1 MNDFTLL
8 MPEFLVSGLAILV
21 LVIDFFLKNWR
32 KYILPWITFGGLI
45 FVITVLLVNINKHGS
60 LYGGILQFDQYSNL
74 FRIVILTL
82 GSSVVLISR
91 NYVNKYLS
99 YPGEFY
105 FLVTLTVLGGMFLA
119 SSSELLTAYISLE
132 LMNFGLYVLV
142 AYERYNIKSN
152 ESGTKYILLGA
163 FSSAILLFG
172 ISQIYGLLGVTK
184 FDDIGTQILVMSE
197 VSPGLILGF
206 VLILAGVGFK
216 VALVPFHMWAPDVYE
231 GAPLPVT
238 AWLSVGS
245 KIAIIAVFVRFVTE
259 GSILVSTEWRLILI
273 LFAVLTMVI
282 GNLGALA
289 QSNLKRL
296 LAYSSI
302 GHIGYLFV
310 GIAALVSVGNQDVIS
325 TSTSHLAANGI
336 MFHLLGYSVANL
348 AVFYGVIL
356 VYNETGDDEITSLRG
371 LSQRQPLLALV
382 MTCSFFSLAGLPV
395 FWGFTSKFYLFNAY
409 AVQGLIWVVP
419 IATITSLIS
428 LYYYIKVI
436 RQIYIKNPLNAGA
449 TLIVPY
455 LDRVLLTLFLVIVVA
470 GGIYPSLLLD
480 VIQSATDIVI
490 SSDLIRV
497 I

>member
-8 MPEFLVSGLAILV
+8 IPEFLISGLAILV
-21 LVIDFFLKNWR
+21 LAIDFFLKNER
-32 KYILPWITFGGLI
+32 KFVLPWVTFVGLI
-45 FVITVLLVNINKHGS
+45 FVITVLMVGINNTGS
-60 LYGGILQFDQYSNL
+60 LYGGILQFDQYSSL
-74 FRIVILTL
+74 FRV
-82 GSSVVLISR
+82 VVLALGACLILMSR

-105 FLVTLTVLGGMFLA
+105 FLVVITVLGGMFLA

-142 AYERYNIKSN
+142 AYERYNHKSN
-152 ESGTKYILLGA
+152 ESGIKYILLGA
-163 FSSAILLFG
+163 FSSAIILFG

-184 FDDIGTQILVMSE
+184 FDDIGAQLLVMSE
-197 VSPGLILGF
+197 MSPGLILGF
-206 VLILAGVGFK
+206 ALILAGIGFK

-231 GAPLPVT
+231 GAPLPIT

-245 KIAIIAVFVRFVTE
+245 KIAIFAVFMRFVTE
-259 GSILVSTEWRLILI
+259 GAILVSSEWRLILI
-273 LFAVLTMVI
+273 LFAVLTMVV

-302 GHIGYLFV
+302 GHVGYLFV
-310 GIAALVSVGNQDVIS
+310 GIAALVSVSDQDVVS
-325 TSTSHLAANGI
+325 TSTSHLASNGL

-348 AVFYGVIL
+348 AVFFGVIL
-356 VYNETGDDEITSLRG
+356 VYNESNDDEITSLRG
-371 LSQRQPLLALV
+371 LSQRQHLVALV

-409 AVQGLIWVVP
+409 AIQGLIWVVP
-419 IATITSLIS
+419 IATVTSLIS

-436 RQIYIKNPLNAGA
+436 RQIYIENPINGVTALP
-449 TLIVPY
+449 VPY
-455 LDRVLLTLFLVIVVA
+455 LDRVLLVLFLVTIVI
-470 GGIYPSLLLD
+470 GGIYPALLLD
-480 VIQSATDIVI
+480 FIQAATDILI
-490 SSDLIRV
+490 SGKLI
-497 I
+497 

>member
-8 MPEFLVSGLAILV
+8 IPEFLISGLAILV
-21 LVIDFFLKNWR
+21 LAIDFFLKKER
-32 KYILPWITFGGLI
+32 KFVLPWVTFVGLI
-45 FVITVLLVNINKHGS
+45 FVITVLMVGINDTGS
-60 LYGGILQFDQYSNL
+60 LYGGILQFDQYSSL
-74 FRIVILTL
+74 FRV
-82 GSSVVLISR
+82 VVLALGACLILMSR

-105 FLVTLTVLGGMFLA
+105 FLVVITVLGGMFLA

-142 AYERYNIKSN
+142 AYERYNHKSN
-152 ESGTKYILLGA
+152 ESGIKYILLGA
-163 FSSAILLFG
+163 FSSAIILFG

-184 FDDIGTQILVMSE
+184 FDDIGAQLLVISE
-197 VSPGLILGF
+197 MSPGLILGF
-206 VLILAGVGFK
+206 ALILAGIGFK

-231 GAPLPVT
+231 GAPLPIT

-245 KIAIIAVFVRFVTE
+245 KIAIFAVFMRFVTE
-259 GSILVSTEWRLILI
+259 GAILVSSEWRLILI
-273 LFAVLTMVI
+273 LFAVLTMVV

-302 GHIGYLFV
+302 GHVGYLFV
-310 GIAALVSVGNQDVIS
+310 GIAALVSVGDQDMLS
-325 TSTSHLAANGI
+325 TSTSHLASNGL

-348 AVFYGVIL
+348 AVFFGVIL
-356 VYNETGDDEITSLRG
+356 VYNESNDDEITSLRS
-371 LSQRQPLLALV
+371 LSQRQPLVALV

-409 AVQGLIWVVP
+409 AIQGLIWVVP
-419 IATITSLIS
+419 IATVTSLIS

-436 RQIYIKNPLNAGA
+436 RQIYIENPINGVTALP
-449 TLIVPY
+449 VPY
-455 LDRVLLTLFLVIVVA
+455 LDRVLLVLFLVTIVI
-470 GGIYPSLLLD
+470 GGIYPALLLD
-480 VIQSATDIVI
+480 FIQAATDILI
-490 SSDLIRV
+490 SGKLI
-497 I
+497 